1 MSEQLHRD
9 WMQRAKYGDEHAFTC
24 LVKAYQDKVYSM
36 AFYMTKNKQDAEDMT
51 QEVFLKLW
59 RTLGTYRGEASPQV
73 WILQIAKHT
82 CYDYLKARK
91 RRETEPLYYE
101 NDGQEVER
109 PLADDCE
116 QNDPVKAV
124 EQDERRQNVTNA
136 LMQLPPE
143 HREVLVWRYVQGL
156 SYEQMA
162 RLAGQSQGTVK
173 SRVFRAKKI
182 LKNILKNSNFF

>member
-9 WMQRAKYGDEHAFTC
+9 WMQRAKCGDEHAFTC
-24 LVKAYQDKVYSM
+24 LVKAYQDKVFSM
-36 AFYMTKNKQDAEDMT
+36 AFYMTKNRQDAEDVT

-59 RTLGTYRGEASPQV
+59 RTLGTYRGDASPQV

-82 CYDYLKARK
+82 CYDYLKTRG

-101 NDGQEVER
+101 HDGQEVER
-109 PLADDCE
+109 PLPTTPEQSDPAKAAE
-116 QNDPVKAV
+116 QN
-124 EQDERRQNVTNA
+124 ERREQITQA

-143 HREVLVWRYVQGL
+143 QREVLILHYMQGL
-156 SYEQMA
+156 SYEQIA
-162 RLAGQSQGTVK
+162 RLAGQTQGTIK
-173 SRVFRAKKI
+173 SRAFRAKKI